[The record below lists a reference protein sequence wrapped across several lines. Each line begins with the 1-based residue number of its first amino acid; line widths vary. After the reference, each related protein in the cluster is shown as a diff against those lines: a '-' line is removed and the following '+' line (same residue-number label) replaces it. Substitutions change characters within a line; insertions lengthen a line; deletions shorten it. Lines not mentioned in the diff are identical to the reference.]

1 MRNIVTHVRM
11 RSLSR
16 RDAARASVA
25 HIMQSCGA
33 VAGARAAANAVSDSL
48 DDERSP
54 ISRGEGM
61 HNLMTR
67 ITTALFEYVKDLV
80 RRAPIA
86 SITEWPTHREW

>member
-1 MRNIVTHVRM
+1 MRNIVTHVSM
-11 RSLSR
+11 RSSSR
-16 RDAARASVA
+16 CGVARVSVA
-25 HIMQSCGA
+25 HIMQSYPVKA
-33 VAGARAAANAVSDSL
+33 TANAVSDSL

-67 ITTALFEYVKDLV
+67 ITTALFDYAKDLI
-80 RRAPIA
+80 RRSPIA

>member
-1 MRNIVTHVRM
+1 
-11 RSLSR
+11 
-16 RDAARASVA
+16 
-25 HIMQSCGA
+25 
-33 VAGARAAANAVSDSL
+33 
-48 DDERSP
+48 
-54 ISRGEGM
+54 M